1 MLTVTFYGQ
10 VIFSQGWP
18 LQHSPLTTRV
28 PKHASITVDATKSSA
43 VENLDNPH
51 VRIWNLYPLHNEL
64 WLNRPLVLDL
74 YSKGGKQRS
83 RHGYECF
90 IFLNQVQT
98 EYPVGL
104 RGLLQ
109 ITVLVKTNTTA
120 SAIQTPHS
128 RATAEKGRMRTEDKY
143 YHFY

>member
-1 MLTVTFYGQ
+1 MQ
-10 VIFSQGWP
+10 
-18 LQHSPLTTRV
+18 
-28 PKHASITVDATKSSA
+28 ASLWMPPSRSESRKSSA
-43 VENLDNPH
+43 VENLDNPTH

-74 YSKGGKQRS
+74 YLKGGKQRS

-104 RGLLQ
+104 QGLLQ

-128 RATAEKGRMRTEDKY
+128 RATAENKAEKGRMRTEDKY

>member
-1 MLTVTFYGQ
+1 MQ
-10 VIFSQGWP
+10 
-18 LQHSPLTTRV
+18 
-28 PKHASITVDATKSSA
+28 ASLWMPPSRSESRKSLA

-90 IFLNQVQT
+90 ISLNQVQT

-120 SAIQTPHS
+120 SAIQTPYS
-128 RATAEKGRMRTEDKY
+128 RATAENKAEKGRMRTQKTNITTSISS
-143 YHFY
+143 